1 MPTTPNN
8 FSKEEKVAFEH
19 MVEGF
24 EDAEVMSHNVSNFK
38 VSPAMMERTDYTTMW
53 RPAPYIMTSY
63 DGEDQTDNF
72 REKTQLSVPA
82 RISIKKSVPWTMSA
96 LELNDELQNNRLG
109 MEAQKR
115 LSSDVNIAILNKA
128 CMSGT
133 LVVSIPEAKS
143 PAKVHGYD
151 SIAEIETIMNSQGI
165 HGQNKML
172 ALCTKDYNAIAS
184 DLAQR
189 QTVAGKTQK
198 ALEDSYIGRIASLNA
213 HKLDYSMT
221 LDKANPTTP
230 LTVNTTVTAAGTAI
244 DPFYYTPIATTTNPT
259 AEERLNVDNR
269 TTIIP
274 TSNTAGVKAGDC
286 FKIPGVYA
294 VHHITKQNTRELKT
308 FRVVSIPTGGA
319 SLEIS
324 PPIVDASRGG
334 TIDVSTNAGKAL
346 ANQSELQYQNV
357 VVTAPLPNAGIEFI
371 NTATV
376 PVNPFWMK
384 EAMEIIPGRYM
395 VPKDSG
401 VGVLRSTTSTGIE
414 ITFTKQYDINTM
426 RIKYR
431 VDTIFGVSNLAPE
444 QTGILLFNQ

>member
-1 MPTTPNN
+1 
-8 FSKEEKVAFEH
+8 
-19 MVEGF
+19 
-24 EDAEVMSHNVSNFK
+24 
-38 VSPAMMERTDYTTMW
+38 MERTDYTTMW

-133 LVVSIPEAKS
+133 LVVSIPAALS

-221 LDKANPTTP
+221 LNGAAGGA
-230 LTVNTTVTAAGTAI
+230 LTVDLSSATGSAS
-244 DPFYYTPIATTTNPT
+244 YYTPIATTTNPT
-259 AEERLNVDNR
+259 TEERLNVDNR
-269 TTIIP
+269 TTTIAV
-274 TSNTAGVKAGDC
+274 SGSTAGVKAGDC
-286 FKIPGVYA
+286 FKIRDVNA
-294 VHHITKQNTRELKT
+294 VHHITKQDTMEQKT
-308 FRVVSIPTGGA
+308 FRVVSVPTGGA

-324 PPIVDASRGG
+324 PPIVDPSRGKDDAAWAAAAATG
-334 TIDVSTNAGKAL
+334 TYSGTSDVNKRNAASI
-346 ANQSELQYQNV
+346 QSELQYQNV
-357 VVTAPLPNAGIEFI
+357 NVNDADAGAKEIQWM
-371 NTATV
+371 NMKTV

-426 RIKYR
+426 RTKYR

-444 QTGILLFNQ
+444 QSGILLFNQ